1 MQDKKAQRDKTHK
14 RAIRRKQLM
23 IQRCIGLGLVIG
35 TLTGTLVGTLVGAWV
50 SCAVVYSST
59 SPIESECTESTEPVE
74 SSTTFTEPIESIN
87 TSTES
92 TESTTTPPRLVS
104 EEKTESTPPPPEE
117 TDIPICSVG
126 DPDNNVYPYSL
137 MGTDWET
144 EIYEQGW
151 RYYEIPSAY
160 KLTGGMFPEVA
171 QVYLWGIC
179 QDAGVDYYMVLALI
193 ERESGYRY
201 DATGDNGN
209 SKGLMQ
215 IYEKF
220 NIDRM
225 EKVGATDLYN
235 PYDNMRVGV
244 DFLAEIQNRYAD
256 SNEAHCVLMV
266 YNMGASGANNL
277 WEDGIYSTAYSR
289 QILQR
294 AEDIRQELQEQ

>member
-1 MQDKKAQRDKTHK
+1 MQEKKVQRDKIRK
-14 RAIRRKQLM
+14 RATRRKQLM

-35 TLTGTLVGTLVGAWV
+35 TLTGTLVGTLVGIWI

-59 SPIESECTESTEPVE
+59 VPVEPESNEIVENDEPLESTTIPTNPV
-74 SSTTFTEPIESIN
+74 
-87 TSTES
+87 
-92 TESTTTPPRLVS
+92 ESTTTPPRLVS
-104 EEKTESTPPPPEE
+104 METVESTPPPTEE
-117 TDIPICSVG
+117 TDITMYSVG

-137 MGTDWET
+137 MGADWET

-151 RYYEIPSAY
+151 RYYEIPNAY

-179 QDAGVDYYMVLALI
+179 QEAGVDYYMVLALI

-220 NIDRM
+220 HSERM
-225 EKVGATDLYN
+225 EEVYATDLYN
-235 PYDNMRVGV
+235 PFDNLRVGV
-244 DFLAEIQNRYAD
+244 DFLADIQNRYAGD
-256 SNEAHCVLMV
+256 NGAHCVLMV
-266 YNMGASGANNL
+266 YNMGATGASNL
-277 WEDGIYSTAYSR
+277 WEDGVYSTAYSR

-294 AEDIRQELQEQ
+294 AEEIRQELQEQ